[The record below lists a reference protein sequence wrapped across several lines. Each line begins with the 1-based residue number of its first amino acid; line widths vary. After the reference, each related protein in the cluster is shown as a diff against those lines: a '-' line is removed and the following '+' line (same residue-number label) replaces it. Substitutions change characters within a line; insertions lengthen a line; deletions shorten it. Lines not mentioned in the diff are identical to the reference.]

1 MRCETKRRV
10 ELRLLCPPRQ
20 FSWRRR
26 RDRVLRDGCRFDHG
40 TRAAASPFLS
50 RNKNVPSNSMQRR
63 CGKAR
68 FFINASWLETWA
80 VVELHTR
87 VCRSSH
93 TLDWVFF
100 LSLRN
105 LLFLLENDTL
115 IMWKLHAANS
125 AGSFCGN
132 GLLCTASSLLVSRP
146 WAKNTQL
153 GSKAADVSRPCATV
167 KLQSLCGACDLD
179 WGPES
184 GLYK

>member
-1 MRCETKRRV
+1 M
-10 ELRLLCPPRQ
+10 
-20 FSWRRR
+20 
-26 RDRVLRDGCRFDHG
+26 
-40 TRAAASPFLS
+40 
-50 RNKNVPSNSMQRR
+50 
-63 CGKAR
+63 
-68 FFINASWLETWA
+68 
-80 VVELHTR
+80 VELHTR

-100 LSLRN
+100 VASKSLLSA
-105 LLFLLENDTL
+105 ENDTL

-132 GLLCTASSLLVSRP
+132 GLLCTASSLLVSRR

-179 WGPES
+179 WDPES
-184 GLYK
+184 GL